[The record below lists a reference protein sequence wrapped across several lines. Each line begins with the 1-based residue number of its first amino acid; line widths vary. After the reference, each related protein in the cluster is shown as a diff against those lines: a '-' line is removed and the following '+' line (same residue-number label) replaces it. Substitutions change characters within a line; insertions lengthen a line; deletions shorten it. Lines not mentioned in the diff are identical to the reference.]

1 MALYSHSPRLQS
13 ERYGLPPQ
21 IPISIVQFC
30 LGAKSTRLSAHTAP
44 AHTAQGILALP
55 VVLRDTG
62 LCFGLVLCVIGA
74 LLANV
79 SLTMLVTAADAVVY
93 ARGLESRR
101 DISYSE
107 IVAVLLGPKMSVV
120 MQVTLFVYCFGTTV
134 GYLLVIG
141 GSIDS
146 FCSAT
151 HIALPSPSLPVI
163 IAAAVAFPLTL
174 LRNMGDLAYSS
185 LGAILAMLFTSICIM
200 VRAIQHGSF
209 EGLPNPYIR
218 IAPNFCSSATLVFF
232 AYNCHVNIFSI
243 YSDLKVPLLSRIKK
257 VTSRAVWLE
266 LLLYTG
272 VAAAGYLTFG
282 DQTQGNI
289 LSSYPN
295 SDTLL
300 VVCKMLVGLAL
311 TANLPLG
318 VFPARQSLEELLGY
332 HSTTPDAKSAQ
343 RSELNAAQGMDALG
357 GADVKEDDRKGNAAE
372 GDAVIATFSP
382 VNVLLTT
389 FIMGG
394 SLVVALYVPG
404 VDIVFSFLGATVC
417 IVVCYILPSAM
428 YHVVLDSQARRNGK
442 VLYFFHFCASF

>member
-1 MALYSHSPRLQS
+1 M
-13 ERYGLPPQ
+13 
-21 IPISIVQFC
+21 QFC

-44 AHTAQGILALP
+44 AHAAQGILALP

-74 LLANV
+74 LLADV
-79 SLTMLVTAADAVVY
+79 SLTMLVTAGDAVVY

-174 LRNMGDLAYSS
+174 LPRIWGTWPTQVWARSS
-185 LGAILAMLFTSICIM
+185 QCFFTSICIM

-218 IAPNFCSSATLVFF
+218 IAPNFCSSATLVFSPITATSTYF
-232 AYNCHVNIFSI
+232 PSI
-243 YSDLKVPLLSRIKK
+243 QTSKSHCSR
-257 VTSRAVWLE
+257 
-266 LLLYTG
+266 G
-272 VAAAGYLTFG
+272 
-282 DQTQGNI
+282 
-289 LSSYPN
+289 
-295 SDTLL
+295 
-300 VVCKMLVGLAL
+300 
-311 TANLPLG
+311 
-318 VFPARQSLEELLGY
+318 
-332 HSTTPDAKSAQ
+332 
-343 RSELNAAQGMDALG
+343 
-357 GADVKEDDRKGNAAE
+357 
-372 GDAVIATFSP
+372 
-382 VNVLLTT
+382 
-389 FIMGG
+389 
-394 SLVVALYVPG
+394 
-404 VDIVFSFLGATVC
+404 
-417 IVVCYILPSAM
+417 
-428 YHVVLDSQARRNGK
+428 
-442 VLYFFHFCASF
+442 